1 MIPRRRVDKGTQ
13 AVLDLWTELRVD
25 DARAVASSGTPLH
38 LADGTLLTQAGMV
51 GREAFLL
58 LAGTCVVELDGSA
71 VTACA
76 GSVIGEISVLDRHA
90 RRNATVVACGDV
102 DVLVYDPPTY
112 SQLAER
118 PALRARLAP
127 ARPPSLPVLD
137 LTDSA
142 VRDASP
148 TEPRVM
154 RSVRW

>member
-1 MIPRRRVDKGTQ
+1 MIPRRRVDKGAQ

-25 DARAVASSGTPLH
+25 DARALVSGGIPLH

-58 LAGTCVVELDGSA
+58 LAGTCLVELDGGA
-71 VTACA
+71 VTAGA
-76 GSVIGEISVLDRHA
+76 GSVIGEIAVLDRRA
-90 RRNATVVACGDV
+90 RRTATVVACGEV

-118 PALRARLAP
+118 PALHPRLAP
-127 ARPPSLPVLD
+127 ARPRTLQVVD

-142 VRDASP
+142 VRAARAA
-148 TEPRVM
+148 EPQALG
-154 RSVRW
+154 SVRT